1 MRTASRGFV
10 RSITVMPLLALIG
23 VSMAAFLQAGETG
36 PRRPPIPS
44 VEERRKLPPDGGPD
58 FNRLVFEKSP
68 YLLQHAGNPV
78 DWFPWGDEAFAR
90 ARAEDKPVFLSIGY
104 STCHWCHVMEHESF
118 EADDVA
124 ALLNRD
130 FICVK
135 VDREERPDVDA
146 VYMSVCQAMTG
157 SGGWPLTILMTPDQ
171 RPFFAATYLPRED
184 RFGRAGML
192 RVLPQ
197 IAEVWRTRRGDVET
211 VARQI
216 AEQTAARDAAPD
228 AGEIDAE
235 TLTLGFRQLAGR
247 FDAERGGFGDAP
259 KFPTPHH
266 LTFLL
271 RWWKRSGDAAALN
284 FVERTLS
291 AMAAGG
297 IYDHLGFGF
306 HRYSTDADWLVPHF
320 EKMLYDQA
328 LLLIAYTEAHQA
340 TGKSEYAR
348 TVREVMTY
356 VLRDMT
362 SPEGAFYSAEDADS
376 EGVEGRFYL
385 WTAEEVR
392 AALGEDDARV
402 AAAIWNLHPD
412 GNFTNPH
419 TPPRTN
425 ILHLARSLSAVA
437 AELKTSEDEL
447 RSRSERLRNRL
458 FETRRKRIPPYKDDK
473 VLTDWNGLM
482 ISAMAFGGFVLSE
495 ERYLESARRAGEAML
510 RFQWDGER
518 LLHTRRAGRSHLE
531 GMLSDH
537 ANLVMGL
544 LDLYEATLEPRWLR
558 SALEIHA
565 RQLELFWDDKD
576 GGFFNTLDRQADLLI
591 RSKSAND
598 GATPSGNSV
607 AALNL
612 ARLGFLTGDTN
623 LLERANRTFLA
634 FGDSLRRA
642 GAGFPQMLIG
652 LDLLREGGDTL
663 VLVSP
668 GGKGLEEFLKPLRGR
683 FSPYLVWIAS
693 DPALAPLSVLLAGKT
708 PMGDAPT

>member
-1 MRTASRGFV
+1 MTHA
-10 RSITVMPLLALIG
+10 T
-23 VSMAAFLQAGETG
+23 GEH
-36 PRRPPIPS
+36 
-44 VEERRKLPPDGGPD
+44 KHA
-58 FNRLVFEKSP
+58 NHLVHETSP
-68 YLLQHAGNPV
+68 YLLQHAHNPV
-78 DWFPWGDEAFAR
+78 DWHPWSEEALSR
-90 ARAEDKPVFLSIGY
+90 AREEDKPIFLSIGY
-104 STCHWCHVMEHESF
+104 AACHWCHVMERESF
-118 EADDVA
+118 ENEAIA
-124 ALLNRD
+124 RFLND
-130 FICVK
+130 HFINIK
-135 VDREERPDVDA
+135 VDREERPDIDEI
-146 VYMSVCQAMTG
+146 YMMATQLVTG
-157 SGGWPLTILMTPDQ
+157 SGGWPMSVFLTPDLQ
-171 RPFFAATYLPRED
+171 PFYAGTYFPPDDRWGRPGFLRLITALDEHFRTNRNKIEASAREIATAVE
-184 RFGRAGML
+184 RAL
-192 RVLPQ
+192 
-197 IAEVWRTRRGDVET
+197 
-211 VARQI
+211 
-216 AEQTAARDAAPD
+216 AAPP
-228 AGEIDAE
+228 ASA
-235 TLTLGFRQLAGR
+235 TLSEDLIGAAVESILQR
-247 FDAERGGFGDAP
+247 FDPLYGGFGGAP
-259 KFPTPHH
+259 KFPHTMD
-266 LTFLL
+266 LLLLL
-271 RWWKRSGDAAALN
+271 RDWR
-284 FVERTLS
+284 RTQDPEIIHAVTYSLDR
-291 AMAAGG
+291 MARGGMYDQLAG
-297 IYDHLGFGF
+297 GF
-306 HRYSTDADWLVPHF
+306 HRYSVDDRWLIPHF
-320 EKMLYDQA
+320 EKMLYDNA
-328 LLLIAYTEAHQA
+328 LLARTYLEAFQA
-340 TGKSEYAR
+340 TGEESLARIAREILDYAI
-348 TVREVMTY
+348 REMQ
-356 VLRDMT
+356 
-362 SPEGAFYSAEDADS
+362 SPEGGYYSSTDADS
-376 EGVEGRFYL
+376 EGEEGKFFV
-385 WTAEEVR
+385 WTPEEVE
-392 AALGEDDARV
+392 AVLGPEDARV
-402 AAAIWNLHPD
+402 VCEYYDVRPG
-412 GNFTNPH
+412 GNFEH
-419 TPPRTN
+419 TGKSA
-425 ILHLARSLSAVA
+425 LAIP
-437 AELKTSEDEL
+437 
-447 RSRSERLRNRL
+447 
-458 FETRRKRIPPYKDDK
+458 RIPADVAEKLGMPLENLLEVVARARPKLLAERSKRVPPGLDDK
-473 VLTDWNGLM
+473 ILTDWNGLM

-708 PMGDAPT
+708 PMGDAPTAYVCRGTACLPPTANPSEVLEKIR